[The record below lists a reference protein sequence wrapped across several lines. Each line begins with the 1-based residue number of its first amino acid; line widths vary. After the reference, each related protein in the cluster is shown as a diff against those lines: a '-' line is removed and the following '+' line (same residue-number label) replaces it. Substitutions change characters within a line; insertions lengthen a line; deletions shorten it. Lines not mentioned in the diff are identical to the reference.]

1 MSEIF
6 TPGGRSVCG
15 CDHEAPRLATLR
27 STVFCQE
34 LARFYR
40 VPNMSAEGIIDQI
53 PVELFDHRTGKLF
66 GYDSDSR
73 ISNVPMPIDDDPSLT
88 DDLFG
93 QDARRS
99 MNRFLSRSDKDFQYR
114 LQMRMVPT
122 VLLLSFV
129 REINICCTSGI
140 CSKN

>member
-15 CDHEAPRLATLR
+15 CDHKAPLLKKLR
-27 STVFCQE
+27 STVFCQD
-34 LARFYR
+34 LAGFYR

-53 PVELFDHRTGKLF
+53 HVEMFDHRTGKLF
-66 GYDSDSR
+66 GYDADWKVSK
-73 ISNVPMPIDDDPSLT
+73 VPMPIDDDPSLT

-122 VLLLSFV
+122 VLLLHFV
-129 REINICCTSGI
+129 REINICRTSGM
-140 CSKN
+140 CSKS